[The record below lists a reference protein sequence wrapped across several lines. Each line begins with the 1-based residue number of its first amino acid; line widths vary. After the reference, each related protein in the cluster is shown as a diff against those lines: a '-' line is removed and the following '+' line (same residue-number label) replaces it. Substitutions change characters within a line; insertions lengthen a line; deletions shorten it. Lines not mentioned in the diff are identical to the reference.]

1 MANEIYINSNEDS
14 LSLDGDIIRA
24 ISDSKEYI
32 FNLSE
37 VSKLVIL
44 TSDTGPFDEDMWLV
58 VYIGT
63 DDLIFIPSGHKCCD
77 AFLFD
82 QIGNVLPI
90 DHKNIIEASSCTE
103 NKEFVLYEKQ
113 NPKEFEESLEK
124 SQSKTGIKIFKDKNS
139 IKVSGSINLG
149 YIGTFTDSQIEL
161 DDTLEDIREWDIV
174 TENLDEDCSDDEL
187 IEFLNRYYNDLI
199 EKIEKNI
206 DNINGTFL
214 LYVLTDMDSSEID
227 FMTIDE
233 LFIEDKLFYGNEE
246 DIAEVYNTVRDGLN
260 TLSAYLEAPNDGT
273 IPKGHIESVLR
284 SFYPMFD
291 FDCFLANII
300 PEYINLNDGEISFQ
314 CSDNFDNAILCGA
327 YGVIDEELSIQDW
340 HNF

>member
-1 MANEIYINSNEDS
+1 MMERENQAE
-14 LSLDGDIIRA
+14 
-24 ISDSKEYI
+24 SK
-32 FNLSE
+32 
-37 VSKLVIL
+37 
-44 TSDTGPFDEDMWLV
+44 GPV
-58 VYIGT
+58 
-63 DDLIFIPSGHKCCD
+63 
-77 AFLFD
+77 
-82 QIGNVLPI
+82 
-90 DHKNIIEASSCTE
+90 
-103 NKEFVLYEKQ
+103 
-113 NPKEFEESLEK
+113 EEE
-124 SQSKTGIKIFKDKNS
+124 QYKTGIKIFLDKGS

-149 YIGTFTDSQIEL
+149 YIGTFSDFQIEL

-174 TENLDEDCSDDEL
+174 TKNLDGDCTDDEL
-187 IEFLNRYYNDLI
+187 IGFLNRYFNDLI
-199 EKIEKNI
+199 GKIGKNI

-214 LYVLTDMDSSEID
+214 LYVLTDMDNSEID
-227 FMTIDE
+227 FMAIDE

-246 DIAEVYNTVRDGLN
+246 DIAEVYNMVRDGLN
-260 TLSAYLEAPNDGT
+260 SLSAYLEVPNDGS

-300 PEYINLNDGEISFQ
+300 PEYINLHDGEISFQ

>member
-1 MANEIYINSNEDS
+1 MTEREN
-14 LSLDGDIIRA
+14 RA
-24 ISDSKEYI
+24 ESK
-32 FNLSE
+32 
-37 VSKLVIL
+37 
-44 TSDTGPFDEDMWLV
+44 GPL
-58 VYIGT
+58 
-63 DDLIFIPSGHKCCD
+63 
-77 AFLFD
+77 
-82 QIGNVLPI
+82 
-90 DHKNIIEASSCTE
+90 
-103 NKEFVLYEKQ
+103 
-113 NPKEFEESLEK
+113 EEG
-124 SQSKTGIKIFKDKNS
+124 QRKTGIKIFLDKGS

-149 YIGTFTDSQIEL
+149 YIGTFSDSQIEL

-174 TENLDEDCSDDEL
+174 TKNLDGDCSDDEL
-187 IEFLNRYYNDLI
+187 IGFLNRYFNDLN

-214 LYVLTDMDSSEID
+214 LYVLTDMDNSEID
-227 FMTIDE
+227 FMAIDE

-260 TLSAYLEAPNDGT
+260 TLSVYLEAPNDGSV
-273 IPKGHIESVLR
+273 PKGHIESVLR

-291 FDCFLANII
+291 FDCFLTNII
-300 PEYINLNDGEISFQ
+300 PEYINLHDGEISFQ

>member
-1 MANEIYINSNEDS
+1 MAEIKNQAE
-14 LSLDGDIIRA
+14 
-24 ISDSKEYI
+24 SKG
-32 FNLSE
+32 S
-37 VSKLVIL
+37 V
-44 TSDTGPFDEDMWLV
+44 
-58 VYIGT
+58 
-63 DDLIFIPSGHKCCD
+63 
-77 AFLFD
+77 
-82 QIGNVLPI
+82 
-90 DHKNIIEASSCTE
+90 
-103 NKEFVLYEKQ
+103 
-113 NPKEFEESLEK
+113 EEGWR
-124 SQSKTGIKIFKDKNS
+124 KTTIKIFQDKGS

-149 YIGTFTDSQIEL
+149 YIGTFYGSQIEL

-174 TENLDEDCSDDEL
+174 TENLDGDCSDDEL
-187 IEFLNRYYNDLI
+187 IGFLNRYFNDFI
-199 EKIEKNI
+199 EKIGKNI

-214 LYVLTDMDSSEID
+214 LYVLSDMDNSEID
-227 FMTIDE
+227 FMAIDG

-291 FDCFLANII
+291 FDCFLSNII
-300 PEYINLNDGEISFQ
+300 PEYVNLSDGEISFQ

-327 YGVIDEELSIQDW
+327 YGVIDDELSIQDW

>member
-1 MANEIYINSNEDS
+1 MERENQAE
-14 LSLDGDIIRA
+14 
-24 ISDSKEYI
+24 SK
-32 FNLSE
+32 
-37 VSKLVIL
+37 
-44 TSDTGPFDEDMWLV
+44 GPV
-58 VYIGT
+58 
-63 DDLIFIPSGHKCCD
+63 
-77 AFLFD
+77 
-82 QIGNVLPI
+82 
-90 DHKNIIEASSCTE
+90 
-103 NKEFVLYEKQ
+103 
-113 NPKEFEESLEK
+113 EEE
-124 SQSKTGIKIFKDKNS
+124 QYKTGIKIFLDKGS

-149 YIGTFTDSQIEL
+149 YIGTFSDFQIEL

-174 TENLDEDCSDDEL
+174 TKNLDGDCTDDEL
-187 IEFLNRYYNDLI
+187 IGFLNRYFNDLI
-199 EKIEKNI
+199 GKIGKNI

-214 LYVLTDMDSSEID
+214 LYVLTDMDNSEID
-227 FMTIDE
+227 FMAIDE

-246 DIAEVYNTVRDGLN
+246 DIAEVYNMVRDGLN
-260 TLSAYLEAPNDGT
+260 SLSAYLEVPNDGS

-300 PEYINLNDGEISFQ
+300 PEYINLHDGEISFQ